1 MDNENL
7 PNESERCHNSS
18 YNLTLQ
24 EQEKAVEMND
34 FVDAFSDLQTND
46 NITALAL
53 PNEVWIEIFTYLSYG
68 DLKQVSLVCKGWC
81 QLVHATLLRGRT
93 RLVITRTNVRNIY
106 ELAKNEGL
114 NYESVLVDD
123 GWEEFNGTECKFLL
137 KIFKYSGPT
146 ITKLKLCH
154 IPPLI
159 VLDNL
164 LPNLEEFDLSD
175 AKDIKNWDFS
185 KFSNIK
191 SVRMPEDENEDDYGD
206 DECEIILCGSLFT
219 PINVLA
225 PRNRKL
231 GIRSVASCVNHLNM
245 LVSYASS
252 LRWLDIDLT
261 HYTQNALPLRDRL
274 YLQDT
279 FRKLTHL
286 EELSLVHCC
295 DKEIA
300 KIVLESLPTEN
311 RIKMIA
317 LGYSYEEEQFL
328 ELIMKKWPI
337 SLERLYLVGWVVTE
351 KVASQLELLSSKYRL
366 IFSTRLGPLPRDFF
380 FRRPP
385 PKTNK
390 KSIELRLIVLD
401 STESGFHNHIRL
413 LPNVTTLEITF
424 RIGMENDDI
433 MSYIFQYLTHLRYLS
448 MDPCHGKVSIQC
460 LCSKPSIS
468 NLKGL
473 QTLYSCLCPIKVL
486 QISNSNFQFKE
497 LTTLEVLS
505 CERSGELSLLTL
517 GHISAYFPA
526 LEEFYSSDL
535 GYDSVQEMRRI
546 FPRLR
551 KLNYRRLF

>member
-1 MDNENL
+1 M
-7 PNESERCHNSS
+7 
-18 YNLTLQ
+18 
-24 EQEKAVEMND
+24 
-34 FVDAFSDLQTND
+34 
-46 NITALAL
+46 
-53 PNEVWIEIFTYLSYG
+53 
-68 DLKQVSLVCKGWC
+68 KQVSLVCKGWC
-81 QLVHATLLRGRT
+81 QLVHATLRGRT

-106 ELAKNEGL
+106 QLAKNEGL

-123 GWEEFNGTECKFLL
+123 GWEEFNFRERKFLL
-137 KIFKYSGPT
+137 KIFKYFGPT

-154 IPPLI
+154 IPPLV
-159 VLDNL
+159 VLGNL
-164 LPNLEEFDLSD
+164 LPNLEELDLSD
-175 AKDIKNWDFS
+175 ARDIKNWDLS
-185 KFSNIK
+185 QFSNIK
-191 SVRMPEDENEDDYGD
+191 SVRTAKVEDEDDYGD
-206 DECEIILCGSLFT
+206 DYIEIILCAPSYT
-219 PINVLA
+219 PINVPA
-225 PRNRKL
+225 TRNRKL

-274 YLQDT
+274 YLQDPLSLQDT

-286 EELSLVHCC
+286 EELSLVQCC

-300 KIVLESLPTEN
+300 KIILESLPTEN

-380 FRRPP
+380 FSRPP

-448 MDPCHGKVSIQC
+448 MDPCHGKVSIQS
-460 LCSKPSIS
+460 LCSKPNIS

-473 QTLYSCLCPIKVL
+473 QTLFSCLCPIKVL

-526 LEEFYSSDL
+526 VEEFYSSDL
-535 GYDSVQEMRRI
+535 GYDSVREMRRI

-551 KLNYRRLF
+551 KLNYRRVF